1 MLKKFLIHIWA
12 YDYHAKFEVL
22 SEDNAIS
29 LEESILDKL
38 GDKSIKWE
46 SEGMFRDTPHRITY
60 EDVIM
65 TEDLYKQKRSL
76 ELRWQLEYEQSGKY
90 TLNMVEIDNTIK
102 GIITEIK
109 LEESKIADRENAIE
123 RSAAQ
128 VSVAT

>member
-1 MLKKFLIHIWA
+1 
-12 YDYHAKFEVL
+12 
-22 SEDNAIS
+22 
-29 LEESILDKL
+29 
-38 GDKSIKWE
+38 
-46 SEGMFRDTPHRITY
+46 
-60 EDVIM
+60 M

-109 LEESKIADRENAIE
+109 LEESKIADRENKISNNAP
-123 RSAAQ
+123 Q

>member
-1 MLKKFLIHIWA
+1 
-12 YDYHAKFEVL
+12 
-22 SEDNAIS
+22 
-29 LEESILDKL
+29 
-38 GDKSIKWE
+38 
-46 SEGMFRDTPHRITY
+46 
-60 EDVIM
+60 M

-109 LEESKIADRENAIE
+109 AEEFKIAERESKIRS
-123 RSAAQ
+123 SAAQ

>member
-1 MLKKFLIHIWA
+1 
-12 YDYHAKFEVL
+12 
-22 SEDNAIS
+22 
-29 LEESILDKL
+29 
-38 GDKSIKWE
+38 
-46 SEGMFRDTPHRITY
+46 
-60 EDVIM
+60 M

-123 RSAAQ
+123 SSAAQ